1 MSYTGIRRLPNA
13 MLSIELKI
21 MLHFLKT
28 YSVNER
34 KTVKHVVGKNNF
46 FRIHDA
52 DTLSRLLA
60 GNEEIRNL
68 MKNCE
73 T

>member
-1 MSYTGIRRLPNA
+1 MAFLRCSSREVFTHKIEMSYTGIRRLPNA

-28 YSVNER
+28 YSVKER

-46 FRIHDA
+46 FEFTMLTR
-52 DTLSRLLA
+52 
-60 GNEEIRNL
+60 
-68 MKNCE
+68 
-73 T
+73 

>member
-1 MSYTGIRRLPNA
+1 MCSLIQFPFPTSPRWLSNDARSRAVFTHKIEMSYTGIRRLPNA

-34 KTVKHVVGKNNF
+34 KNCQTC
-46 FRIHDA
+46 
-52 DTLSRLLA
+52 SR
-60 GNEEIRNL
+60 
-68 MKNCE
+68 
-73 T
+73 